1 MDASEIVLTAEG
13 RQKLME
19 ELAWRE
25 GDNEQGDHRA
35 HQGSARLWRPFRE
48 LRVRCR

>member
-25 GDNEQGDHRA
+25 GDKSKEIIE
-35 HQGSARLWRPFRE
+35 QGSARLWRPFRE